1 MKVVVEQ
8 SLKEEVADV
17 SSFLEEL
24 TNEERK
30 EFMNFIDGIRFA
42 KRSMQATM

>member
-1 MKVVVEQ
+1 MEIIVEQ
-8 SLKEEVADV
+8 KLKEEVVDV
-17 SSFLEEL
+17 ANFLEEL

-42 KRSMQATM
+42 KRLMQATI